1 MVVSS
6 TSLSR
11 EMTGE
16 FSASQDAPGRARRFA
31 VAALRRWGLDDTLVS
46 EAALVLSELANN
58 AVLHAG
64 SPFSIAISSQDS
76 TLRIAVADTCPCP
89 PVDSS
94 GSLVARFGHG
104 LGVIDALARDWG
116 VDDVRDGKVVWAEL
130 GALASIV

>member
-1 MVVSS
+1 M
-6 TSLSR
+6 
-11 EMTGE
+11 
-16 FSASQDAPGRARRFA
+16 
-31 VAALRRWGLDDTLVS
+31 AALRRWGLDDTLVS

-94 GSLVARFGHG
+94 RSLVARFGHQARRP
-104 LGVIDALARDWG
+104 IDALARDWG